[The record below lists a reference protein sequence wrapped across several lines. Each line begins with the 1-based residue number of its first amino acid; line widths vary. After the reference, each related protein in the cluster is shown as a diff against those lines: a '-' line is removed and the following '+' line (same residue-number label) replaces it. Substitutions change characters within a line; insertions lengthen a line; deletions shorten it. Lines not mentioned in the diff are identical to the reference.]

1 MKHYLLAPAR
11 ELFTGLAL
19 GLVLGSGMLSG
30 TTEAAEPTPVDSS
43 PDLEI
48 RDASVSYRPDLEIV
62 VFELGVLGAAGATV
76 PAPAGQM
83 DGAPVL
89 GYVFPTTLKP
99 EQVGFAPGDGIL
111 ALAATSH
118 PDFDDTPLW
127 DEDGNGDPTNA
138 VEGRIFHS
146 HWVVLVSDD
155 RVPGGLSVKAVTDKV
170 DAELPAT
177 APGMPIDLDSPGF
190 SVVLQGNRL
199 RIPVPAWR
207 VRNFDT
213 FNYDAVAAYMQVN
226 SSDDSRPTLGV
237 YKVYSVLSGD
247 LSLPR
252 TFTFPGSAR

>member
-1 MKHYLLAPAR
+1 MKHNLLTATRKHFTSLALIALGANLLAGIA
-11 ELFTGLAL
+11 
-19 GLVLGSGMLSG
+19 V
-30 TTEAAEPTPVDSS
+30 AAEPTPVSDS

-48 RDASVSYRPDLEIV
+48 RDASVSYFPDLELV
-62 VFELGVLGAAGATV
+62 VFELDVRGAAGATV
-76 PAPAGQM
+76 PVPAGQM

-89 GYVFPTTLKP
+89 GYVFPTTLRP

-127 DEDGNGDPTNA
+127 DEDGNGDPTNT

-155 RVPGGLSVKAVTDKV
+155 RVPGGLSVKAVKDNV

-177 APGMPIDLDSPGF
+177 APGMPIYLDSPGF

-207 VRNFDT
+207 MRDLGT
-213 FNYDAVAAYMQVN
+213 FNYDAVAAFMQVN

-247 LSLPR
+247 LSLPG
-252 TFTFPGSAR
+252 TFALPNASR